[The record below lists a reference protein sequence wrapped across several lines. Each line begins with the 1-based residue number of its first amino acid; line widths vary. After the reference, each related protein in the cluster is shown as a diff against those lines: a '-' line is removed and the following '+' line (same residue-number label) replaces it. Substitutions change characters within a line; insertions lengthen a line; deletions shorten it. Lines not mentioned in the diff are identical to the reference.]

1 MELLEP
7 KTNPC
12 SADTPA
18 LRPGDLLDAAPDAA
32 LDELT
37 RLASQVCGTPMAFV
51 SFLDEQRQWFRS
63 RIGLDL
69 AHAPREHSFCSQTVL
84 QGGLFVVEDAAKD
97 TRFTRHPLLAPPCQV
112 RFYAGV
118 PLFVQDGG

>member
-37 RLASQVCGTPMAFV
+37 RLASQVCGTPV
-51 SFLDEQRQWFRS
+51 DS
-63 RIGLDL
+63 
-69 AHAPREHSFCSQTVL
+69 
-84 QGGLFVVEDAAKD
+84 
-97 TRFTRHPLLAPPCQV
+97 V
-112 RFYAGV
+112 R
-118 PLFVQDGG
+118 